1 MEAVNMRVLI
11 DRDWLPLTGVN
22 IRTVMVEMSP
32 QRGLKRLPL
41 NLNLCIDASGSMES
55 GGKLE
60 KAKETAIRVAR
71 DFSENDFL
79 SVTAFGEKG
88 IVIFP
93 ASKLSREGREKAIEA
108 INRMNVMGTTMMDL
122 GLMVSYDEIMKVS
135 NRSLVNCVILISD
148 GYPTDKYGNLVE
160 DARGYMK
167 YTGILKENY
176 LPSEIRL
183 TAVGLGDPAYYD
195 IGFLEKLGDI
205 CNGRL
210 IFSESPEELSKK
222 LESEFTVL
230 KDMVIPSMA
239 LEGEKFFGHVQSF
252 IRVSP
257 EITVFDPPA
266 AVDGSF
272 SVKLGGLEG
281 SMYQVY
287 LLKLKLPEK
296 PEITDRRDALLKLR
310 LKYDSRETE
319 KLVLVDY
326 ISHPSGQ
333 NRPVEAEVK
342 KWIQELQIYLAGE
355 ETEKAIKA
363 GDMNRTKMLIDS
375 TKKVTKAINKPV
387 KTKILEEME
396 EKISRGLSLTPS
408 DFARARVTMKVTRR
422 F

>member
-22 IRTVMVEMSP
+22 IRTVMVEVSP

-41 NLNLCIDASGSMES
+41 NLNLCIDASGSMEK

-60 KAKETAIRVAR
+60 KAKETAIRVAE
-71 DFSENDFL
+71 DLSENDFL

-93 ASKLSREGREKAIEA
+93 ASKLTPEGRAKAIES
-108 INRMNVMGTTMMDL
+108 IKCLNVMGTTMMDL
-122 GLMVSYDEIMKVS
+122 GLLVSYDEIMRVG
-135 NRSLVNCVILISD
+135 NRNLVNCVILISD
-148 GYPTDKYGNLVE
+148 GYPTDKCGNLVE

-176 LPSEIRL
+176 LPSEVRL
-183 TAVGLGDPAYYD
+183 TSVGLGDPAYYD

-210 IFSESPEELSKK
+210 LFSESPEDLSKK

-230 KDMVIPSMA
+230 KDMVIPSMT
-239 LEGEKFFGHVQSF
+239 LEGEKFSGYVQSF

-266 AVDGSF
+266 AVGGSF

-287 LLKLKLPEK
+287 LLKLKIPEN
-296 PEITDRRDALLKLR
+296 PAITGHRDVLLKLR

-319 KLVLVDY
+319 ELIAVEY
-326 ISHPSGQ
+326 TSHSSAQ

-363 GDMNRTKMLIDS
+363 GDINRTKMLIAS

-387 KTKILEEME
+387 KTKVLEEME
-396 EKISRGLSLTPS
+396 EKISQGLSLTPS

-422 F
+422 L